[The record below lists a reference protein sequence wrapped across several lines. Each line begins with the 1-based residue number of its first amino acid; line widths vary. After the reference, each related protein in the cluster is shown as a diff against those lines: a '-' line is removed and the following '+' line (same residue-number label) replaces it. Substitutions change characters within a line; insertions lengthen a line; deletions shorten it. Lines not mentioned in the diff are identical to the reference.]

1 MKLSLNLRIYTRVE
15 SSREVR
21 GETMAKT
28 KTMPSS
34 KTFVSSNWT
43 QLLYFLI
50 RNTFSFLCI
59 IYIFLTLLPLLA
71 CIQLELLFLL
81 CTIAFYSNMKF
92 NFSSK
97 RKKNANLKAQDK
109 IVLCIFIFSSIF
121 SFSFWVKL
129 NENLLCVRFS
139 SVLC

>member
-1 MKLSLNLRIYTRVE
+1 MLKMKLSLNLRIYTRVE

-92 NFSSK
+92 NLSSK
-97 RKKNANLKAQDK
+97 RKKECQFESSRQNSSLHFYILFNFL
-109 IVLCIFIFSSIF
+109 IFFLS
-121 SFSFWVKL
+121 
-129 NENLLCVRFS
+129 
-139 SVLC
+139 